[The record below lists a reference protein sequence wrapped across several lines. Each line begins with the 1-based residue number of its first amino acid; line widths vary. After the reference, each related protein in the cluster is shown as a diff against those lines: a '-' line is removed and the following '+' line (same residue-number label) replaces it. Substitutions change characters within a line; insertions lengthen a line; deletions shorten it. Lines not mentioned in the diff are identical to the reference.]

1 MDNPIYVPCTADIW
15 STKHRNYMGVFL
27 HCINAATLEQESGM
41 LGCFRFCGSHTFDKV
56 AKKLDAIQREFG
68 ISERKIVATVTD
80 NGSNFLKAFKEFR
93 ICPTKVSSLGI
104 AF

>member
-1 MDNPIYVPCTADIW
+1 MHGRYLVDKTQKLYGCLSTLDKCRNSGTRKWDAGMYSLLWKPYFRQSSEKTRCYSAGIW
-15 STKHRNYMGVFL
+15 NK
-27 HCINAATLEQESGM
+27 
-41 LGCFRFCGSHTFDKV
+41 
-56 AKKLDAIQREFG
+56 
-68 ISERKIVATVTD
+68 RKIVATVTD